1 MKLFSIFTK
10 IKKKN
15 YIEWDQTNN
24 MWHDG
29 TIRVYKDDKLV
40 ESIHCLNGGWDEE
53 GNKDDSFTNPYD
65 LIEELKAKWNLEKV
79 KEIKGPDWR

>member
-1 MKLFSIFTK
+1 MKLPSIFTK
-10 IKKKN
+10 KKKN

-53 GNKDDSFTNPYD
+53 GNEDDSFTNPYD
-65 LIEELKAKWNLEKV
+65 LIEDLKVKWNLEEV

>member
-1 MKLFSIFTK
+1 MNWGFK
-10 IKKKN
+10 IKRN

-29 TIRVYKDDKLV
+29 HIRVYKDDEVV
-40 ESIHCLNGGWDEE
+40 EHITCLNGG
-53 GNKDDSFTNPYD
+53 NVDDSYTNPYD
-65 LIEELKAKWNLEKV
+65 LIEELKTKWNLKEL